1 MVPLQ
6 PGIDSVTVVQTIGQS
21 FSVWYIIELLLIVGV
36 IIYQFYISR
45 NIYKNIRQLKEIFSD
60 RLNVISGYIDKSNL
74 NNKEKTGYDIVF
86 VEPEK
91 VNGQADLFTN
101 RNLVKISITK
111 TLGSGIIQRIK
122 DDINIYLLNNYGAAV
137 NFSIIKDIIDREVDV
152 KDEEISN
159 SIPTPLY
166 FGLAA
171 TMIGIIFGLFSMPEA
186 NGQHFTEGID
196 ALINGVKL
204 AMLGSLS
211 GLACTTIL
219 SSFFYKNAKKNIS
232 RDKNE
237 QISYLQ
243 ATLLPELIKAED
255 TGVSGLKAS
264 LDRFARVA
272 TDISD
277 NVLTAAKKTGEN
289 ILLQQEVID
298 KVGNLD
304 VLKISKTNLE
314 LFNRLESNM
323 IAFSKFSEY
332 VSLMSQISD
341 NLRDFASRTRNIDSV
356 VSQIDSTL
364 QENNRLSLFLTSH
377 FEKIE
382 TTGLAALKAV
392 DLSDSH
398 FKEAIEKLREETD
411 KTLNQTFKAVNES
424 ASHFSG
430 AMEKLKEEID
440 NRISRLNQDAAGN
453 ESKLTEIYNEIG
465 NKLSLVTSLHIS
477 QLQQAYTNALP
488 QFDQLNN
495 LQMLPKIQELISD
508 SSSRLQNDSN
518 ANSARLLEAINQLN
532 NSLTSVTDNLSNY
545 TALAKFRSKRSVKPK
560 SGFFSKLRNPALFF
574 RRKRNTEQK

>member
-1 MVPLQ
+1 MVSFQ
-6 PGIDSVTVVQTIGQS
+6 PVIDSTNVVQAIDQG
-21 FSVWYIIELLLIVGV
+21 FSVWFAVEVIVIVSV

-45 NIYKNIRQLKEIFSD
+45 KIYKNIRQLKEIFSE
-60 RLNVISGYIDKSNL
+60 RLSVISGYIEKSNL
-74 NNKEKTGYDIVF
+74 NKKEKTTDDIVF

-91 VNGQADLFTN
+91 ENGQADLFSD
-101 RNLVKISITK
+101 RNIVKISITK
-111 TLGSGIIQRIK
+111 TYGTGIIQRIK
-122 DDINIYLLNNYGAAV
+122 EAINLYLLNNYGAAV
-137 NFSIIKDIIDREVDV
+137 NFSIIKDIIDREVDI

-171 TMIGIIFGLFSMPEA
+171 TMIGIIFGLFAMPES
-186 NGQHFTEGID
+186 NGSHFSEGID

-204 AMLGSLS
+204 AMFGSLT

-219 SSFFYKNAKKNIS
+219 SSSFYKNAKKKIS
-232 RDKNE
+232 KDRNE

-272 TDISD
+272 TNISD
-277 NVLTAAKKTGEN
+277 NVLVAAKKTGEN
-289 ILLQQEVID
+289 IVLQQKVID
-298 KVGNLD
+298 KVANLD

-341 NLRDFASRTRNIDSV
+341 NLKDFASRTKNIDSV
-356 VSQIDSTL
+356 IEQIDSSL
-364 QENNRLSLFLTSH
+364 QENKRLSQFLTSQ

-382 TTGLAALKAV
+382 TAGLASLKAV

-398 FKEAIEKLREETD
+398 FKEAIEKLTQETD
-411 KTLNQTFKAVNES
+411 NTLNQAFKAVNES

-430 AMEKLKEEID
+430 AIEKLREETD

-453 ESKLTEIYNEIG
+453 ESKLTEIYNDIG
-465 NKLSLVTSLHIS
+465 NKLSSVTSMHIS
-477 QLQQAYTNALP
+477 QLQAAYSKALP

-495 LQMLPKIQELISD
+495 LQILPKIQGLISD
-508 SSSRLQNDSN
+508 SISKLQNDSN
-518 ANSARLLEAINQLN
+518 TNSARLIEAINQLN
-532 NSLTSVTDNLSNY
+532 NSLTSFTDNLNNY
-545 TALAKFRSKRSVKPK
+545 TAIAKFHGTKPKKPK
-560 SGFFSKLRNPALFF
+560 SGFFRKLRNPALFF
-574 RRKRNTEQK
+574 RRKRNIE

>member
-1 MVPLQ
+1 MVFYQ
-6 PGIDSVTVVQTIGQS
+6 PGIDTLNVVQAIDKG
-21 FSVWYIIELLLIVGV
+21 FSVWFTIEILVIVCV
-36 IIYQFYISR
+36 IIYQFYISL
-45 NIYKNIRQLKEIFSD
+45 NVYKNINQLKEIFRD
-60 RLNVISGYIDKSNL
+60 RLRVVSGDIERSKL
-74 NNKEKTGYDIVF
+74 NNTETTIDDIVF
-86 VEPEK
+86 SYSKKESPQEELNSERK
-91 VNGQADLFTN
+91 T
-101 RNLVKISITK
+101 VKISITQ
-111 TLGSGIIQRIK
+111 TSGRGIIQRIQEE
-122 DDINIYLLNNYGAAV
+122 INLYLLNNYGAAV
-137 NFSIIKDIIDREVDV
+137 NFSIIKDIIDREVDI
-152 KDEEISN
+152 KDEEIAN

-171 TMIGIIFGLFSMPEA
+171 TMIGIIFGLFSMPES

-211 GLACTTIL
+211 GLACTTVL
-219 SSFFYKNAKKNIS
+219 SSFFYKNAKKKIS

-277 NVLTAAKKTGEN
+277 NVLIAAKKTGDN

-298 KVGNLD
+298 KVANLD

-323 IAFSKFSEY
+323 SAFNKFSEY
-332 VSLMSQISD
+332 ISLMSQISD
-341 NLRDFASRTRNIDSV
+341 NLRDFASRTKNIDNV
-356 VSQIDSTL
+356 VEQIDNSL
-364 QENNRLSLFLTSH
+364 QENNRLSRFLTSH

-382 TTGLAALKAV
+382 TAGNAALKAV

-398 FKEAIEKLREETD
+398 FKEAIEKLKEETD
-411 KTLNQTFKAVNES
+411 KTLNQAFRAVNES

-430 AMEKLKEEID
+430 AIEKLKEEID
-440 NRISRLNQDAAGN
+440 NRISRLNRDAADN
-453 ESKLTEIYNEIG
+453 ESKITGIYNDIG
-465 NKLSLVTSLHIS
+465 INLASVIS
-477 QLQQAYTNALP
+477 QHINLLQTAYSNALP

-495 LQMLPKIQELISD
+495 LQVLPKIQEQVSD
-508 SSSRLQNDSN
+508 SVSRLQNDSN
-518 ANSARLLEAINQLN
+518 TNSAKLIEAINQLN
-532 NSLTSVTDNLSNY
+532 NSLTGV
-545 TALAKFRSKRSVKPK
+545 AAR
-560 SGFFSKLRNPALFF
+560 
-574 RRKRNTEQK
+574 